1 MIDAVIFDWDGTL
14 ADTKKFLLKSFHKT
28 LMEIGSD
35 VSDEFIDRR
44 FGIGAKGIF
53 KAALKAR
60 GIKFNGE
67 KIKELVSRKIEIQM
81 EIRDNIILFDGA
93 LNLLNSLHNK
103 VRLGLATMA
112 PKKLISIQ
120 LKEMDIKRYFDIVIT
135 VDEVN
140 QPKPNPE
147 IFIKCA
153 MKLNAEPIKCVVIE
167 DSIFGVKA
175 AKDANMKCIGVTTG
189 AYSEKELREQNPDL
203 IVESIKNNN
212 IIDFIL
218 GSNEL
223 SSFN

>member
-14 ADTKKFLLKSFHKT
+14 ADTKNFLLKAFHKT

-53 KAALKAR
+53 EAALKVK
-60 GIKFNGE
+60 GIKFDNK
-67 KIKELVSRKIEIQM
+67 KIEELVKRKIEIQM
-81 EIRDNIILFDGA
+81 KIRDNIILFDGA

-120 LKEMDIKRYFDIVIT
+120 LKEMNINRYFDVVIT

-140 QPKPNPE
+140 HPKPDPE
-147 IFIKCA
+147 IFNKCA
-153 MKLNAEPIKCVVIE
+153 MKMNVDPSKCVVIE

-189 AYSEKELREQNPDL
+189 AYSAKELRGQNPDL
-203 IVESIKNNN
+203 IIESVKNKNS
-212 IIDFIL
+212 IINFIL
-218 GSNEL
+218 G
-223 SSFN
+223 